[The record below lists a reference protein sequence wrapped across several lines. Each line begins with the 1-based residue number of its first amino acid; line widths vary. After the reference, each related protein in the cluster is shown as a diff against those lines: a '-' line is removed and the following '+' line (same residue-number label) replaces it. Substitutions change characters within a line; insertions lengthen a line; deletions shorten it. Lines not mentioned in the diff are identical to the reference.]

1 MIKIE
6 PHYYVHRI
14 NGEIPEYVIE
24 DGENEYQRI
33 NEELQ
38 KIDIIDLEIIINTD
52 IPFRIHYNKVWKK
65 YQSFNDFLKDDIIKK
80 RQIYLLFL
88 RDILFFPNLTFQQ
101 N

>member
-38 KIDIIDLEIIINTD
+38 KIDIIDLEIII
-52 IPFRIHYNKVWKK
+52 
-65 YQSFNDFLKDDIIKK
+65 
-80 RQIYLLFL
+80 LFVK
-88 RDILFFPNLTFQQ
+88 NE
-101 N
+101 